1 MVEKSR
7 ADAQMAAAS
16 INGMLHQLPRSRR
29 RGLVSVT
36 KREPPSPLIGVAPCL
51 CFRQE
56 WPAAPLGRRRH
67 ELSTIGSC
75 LHSKSTDGVVGTERG
90 QLKVVQGLIASALGE
105 RIFAST
111 GTPQSVLFSGR
122 KIDTSY
128 SKILWGVNKLIF
140 PPKDLDSM
148 VFGPVPAQLS
158 CRLLHLTSPQGCP
171 SSTMERSTICN

>member
-1 MVEKSR
+1 MAAAMGQALVRGMVLATRRLLLLGLLPPPPARALRIRPRRRRALLLAALAVHAPRHLQVGGPALPAHPHHHLLLLLHQARMVEKSR

-75 LHSKSTDGVVGTERG
+75 LHSKSTEGVEVGDG
-90 QLKVVQGLIASALGE
+90 
-105 RIFAST
+105 T
-111 GTPQSVLFSGR
+111 GMHR
-122 KIDTSY
+122 
-128 SKILWGVNKLIF
+128 
-140 PPKDLDSM
+140 
-148 VFGPVPAQLS
+148 
-158 CRLLHLTSPQGCP
+158 RLLFD
-171 SSTMERSTICN
+171 